1 MKIAVYT
8 ITKNE
13 EQFIERWANSCKE
26 ADYRLIVDTGSTD
39 GTVEAAKKA
48 GCNVASITISPWRFD
63 DARNAALAL
72 IPNDIDMCVSL
83 DADEILMPG
92 WRQELESLPDDV
104 TRPRYKYVWSWNP
117 DGTEGITFFRDHI
130 HKRHGYRWKHPVHEV
145 VISTGLEKQ
154 AYCALE
160 VHHHPDATKSRG
172 QYLPL
177 LELAVKEDPNDDRNL
192 FYLGREYMFHGRNTE
207 AIPHLTKHL
216 ELSGW
221 SAEKATSMRYLARVT
236 GNKEY
241 WLLKACGEAPERR
254 EPWVDLA
261 QYYYEIQKWEACYAA
276 CCRALEI
283 VEKPLEYL
291 CEPEAWGS
299 LPHDLA
305 GVSGWHLGLIKK
317 ALRQTLMAMDKAPW
331 DERIRSNAKMMY
343 KDLQKK
349 CVSVVIPSKSY
360 MDGLEAVVKLLIE
373 EKSVNDICIVAD
385 GNKAFSKII
394 QMLEKQDLN
403 KKCHVICAMQ
413 NSGIHQMWN
422 EGTEYVLS
430 KNPDN
435 HILYINDDVTF
446 DTGAIDT
453 LAGMLD
459 IHKELGVVCP
469 NYDGRQINTPYVVV
483 NNACPGRY
491 DGTDGLAGFC
501 FLLRSS
507 IAKVWRFDIRMKW
520 YYGDNDIVKWVA
532 LNDKFAAI
540 SSFATM
546 QLNPSWTKTNDPP
559 KGFNEIVEQDRI
571 IFEKKWSNEK
581 LA

>member
-13 EQFIERWANSCKE
+13 EQFMERWALSCKE

-130 HKRHGYRWKHPVHEV
+130 HKRHGYRWKHPVHEI
-145 VISTGLEKQ
+145 VIPTGIEKQ
-154 AYCALE
+154 AYCALQ
-160 VHHHPDATKSRG
+160 VHHHADASKSRG

-177 LELAVKEDPNDDRNL
+177 LELAVKEDPSDDRNL

-207 AIPHLTKHL
+207 AIPCLTKHL
-216 ELSGW
+216 ELSTW
-221 SAEKATSMRYLARVT
+221 AAERATSMRYLARVT

-241 WLLKACGEAPERR
+241 WLLKASGEAPERR

-261 QYYYEIQKWEACYAA
+261 QYYYENQKWESCYAA
-276 CCRALEI
+276 AIRALEI
-283 VEKPLEYL
+283 GEKPLEYL

-305 GVSGWHLGLIKK
+305 GIAAWSMGMRSKSIAHTAK
-317 ALRQTLMAMDKAPW
+317 ALEYSPSDN
-331 DERIRSNAKMMY
+331 RIKLNLAMMY
-343 KDLQKK
+343 RETRTSK
-349 CVSVVIPSKSY
+349 VHAVIPSKSNIV
-360 MDGLEAVVKLLIE
+360 GLKKVVDLLLVE
-373 EKSVNDICIVAD
+373 NSVDKICIVAD
-385 GNKAFSKII
+385 GKEAFKNIKKAFKDY
-394 QMLEKQDLN
+394 QLEKILL
-403 KKCHVICAMQ
+403 KEVEEGV
-413 NSGIHQMWN
+413 GIHVMWN
-422 EGTEYVLS
+422 EGANACGRDS
-430 KNPDN
+430 
-435 HILYINDDVTF
+435 HILYINDDVEF
-446 DTGAIDT
+446 EQNAIDI
-453 LAGMLD
+453 LAGFLD
-459 IHKELGVVCP
+459 SIPNVGIACP
-469 NYDGRQINTPYVVV
+469 NYDGRLIFGSHVSVTI
-483 NNACPGRY
+483 ACPGNY

-501 FLLRSS
+501 MMLRSDL
-507 IAKVWRFDIRMKW
+507 AQEWNFDERMKW
-520 YYGDNDIVKWVA
+520 YYGDNDVINWVIQ
-532 LNDKFAAI
+532 NGKQAAI
-540 SSFATM
+540 CSASIM
-546 QLNPSWTKTNDPP
+546 SLNPSWTKTNDPP
-559 KGFNEIVEQDRI
+559 KNFNQIVEQDRL
-571 IFEKKWSNEK
+571 IFESKWNNEK
-581 LA
+581 ST